1 MSRPL
6 TRVVS
11 WGHELLAETVRKGQ
25 LVVDLTAG
33 NGFDTLMLWRL
44 VGNTGQVLAFDI
56 QAEALSN
63 TRQKLEAAG
72 AVFRMRTAGQQQL
85 PISPGVDLIQSGHE
99 HLESYLPG
107 PPNGV
112 VANLG
117 YLPGGEQ
124 ALITR
129 PESTLAALQQACRL
143 LRTGGRIA
151 VVVYTGHHGGEAE
164 GAAVDRFF
172 SALNEESFQVLRI
185 NVANR
190 PQAPYLLVA
199 EKRQ

>member
-1 MSRPL
+1 MTRPL

-11 WGHELLAETVRKGQ
+11 WGHELLAESVGEGQ

-44 VGNTGQVLAFDI
+44 VGPSGQVLAFDI
-56 QAEALSN
+56 QSAALHN
-63 TRQKLEAAG
+63 TRLKLEAEG
-72 AVFRMRTAGQQQL
+72 AVVRMREAEQQL
-85 PISPGVDLIQSGHE
+85 PLNPGVDLIQGGHE
-99 HLESYLPG
+99 RLERYLSEG
-107 PPNGV
+107 PSGV

-124 ALITR
+124 SVITK
-129 PESTLAALQQACRL
+129 PGSTLAALQQACRL
-143 LRTGGRIA
+143 LRVGGRIA
-151 VVVYTGHHGGEAE
+151 VVVYTGHPGGEAE
-164 GAAVDRFF
+164 GSVVDVFF
-172 SALNEESFQVLRI
+172 SSLNEESFQVLRLT
-185 NVANR
+185 VANR